1 MPLLS
6 SLSLSFLLS
15 VWLLSFEA
23 FECFRYVSRAFA
35 YALIPALS
43 NLSDDS
49 EVSCGMLWLLCVV
62 VMSLHD
68 CALYQETFFASFDMR
83 HGLKIGKGRSSDQFL
98 LFGKVDFMN
107 SSHNYIQPRYE
118 HKGVQSPSDHSC
130 EAMSHV
136 VPDLVQ
142 KILKGQKPF
151 LAVKHCPG
159 ETKKQ
164 S

>member
-1 MPLLS
+1 M
-6 SLSLSFLLS
+6 
-15 VWLLSFEA
+15 
-23 FECFRYVSRAFA
+23 R
-35 YALIPALS
+35 
-43 NLSDDS
+43 
-49 EVSCGMLWLLCVV
+49 
-62 VMSLHD
+62 LHD
-68 CALYQETFFASFDMR
+68 CALYQETCFASFDMR

-151 LAVKHCPG
+151 LAVKHRPG